1 MTTQSIQDIQATA
14 TFGKPSYNTGEK
26 MTITLTVKNAGT
38 TPMSLNAHFF
48 SIQPDAIGVDYPS
61 PFEQGSFTLAAGASV
76 THDLTGAMGNPDI
89 STAKLYA
96 WFSDATSGFAQAFT
110 FAVPIEQTFGR
121 VAGTVYVDKNFNGR
135 FDSGEG
141 QDGVTLSWGNQLH
154 QGSNVTVAT
163 DSAGRFA
170 IDKLPTSTYFVY
182 GEGPDGL
189 RVGYRQVVV
198 DESGVDGLLF
208 RAVGPLTGL
217 TADLEFAKDTY
228 ARDEAPIVRVALT
241 NSGDT
246 PLIGIVAN
254 CDRGG
259 FGQSLDGRGP
269 GWGDLAGD
277 GVTVSPHT
285 TLVLQVTEPM
295 PAAAYEYG
303 YVGVGCDFGYKN
315 VDDEHNPGDSDR
327 AAVPGQH
334 GDLEGDVADDESGIA
349 GVRLVLVPENG
360 GCAVAETKSDAAGH
374 FAFRQVPVG
383 NYDLYL
389 FPPTG
394 WHVQFDNP
402 TSTYVMGNWTGQMY
416 IELAP
421 GAAPAPTLPSCPA
434 APAAPAPQG
443 RTAPVNELAETG
455 ASIATP
461 VVIGALALLAGIG
474 AVLVT
479 RRRRPLED
487 D

>member
-1 MTTQSIQDIQATA
+1 M
-14 TFGKPSYNTGEK
+14 
-26 MTITLTVKNAGT
+26 
-38 TPMSLNAHFF
+38 
-48 SIQPDAIGVDYPS
+48 
-61 PFEQGSFTLAAGASV
+61 
-76 THDLTGAMGNPDI
+76 
-89 STAKLYA
+89 
-96 WFSDATSGFAQAFT
+96 
-110 FAVPIEQTFGR
+110 
-121 VAGTVYVDKNFNGR
+121 
-135 FDSGEG
+135 
-141 QDGVTLSWGNQLH
+141 
-154 QGSNVTVAT
+154 
-163 DSAGRFA
+163 
-170 IDKLPTSTYFVY
+170 
-182 GEGPDGL
+182 
-189 RVGYRQVVV
+189 
-198 DESGVDGLLF
+198 DGLLF